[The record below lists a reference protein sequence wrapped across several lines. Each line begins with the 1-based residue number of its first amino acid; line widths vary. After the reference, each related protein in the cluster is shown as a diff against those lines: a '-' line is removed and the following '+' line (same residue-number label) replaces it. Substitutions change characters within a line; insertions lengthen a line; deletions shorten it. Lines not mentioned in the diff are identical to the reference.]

1 MTQRPHQAMNFRQPL
16 PGLYRSGNL
25 SSLSQQEQTELL
37 NLGITRIID
46 LRTRAERQLDPP
58 PFLGR
63 AEYLNL
69 SLFPYRNRALN
80 TASAEAKDN
89 GDYAVAILQHAANQI
104 VTILGAILDAP
115 SGPVLVHCHAGKD
128 RTGLI
133 VALCLELAGKSR
145 EEVATDH
152 VLTGPELVDFF
163 AAMQA
168 RKTPAQWAKLE
179 PFQPCCPDDMRRPL
193 AYLDSEWEGAGK
205 YLEAHGFSREEQAA
219 LAARLQGGVAHP
231 CP

>member
-1 MTQRPHQAMNFRQPL
+1 MNFRQPL
-16 PGLYRSGNL
+16 PSLYRSGNL
-25 SSLSQQEQTELL
+25 SSLSQQGQTELL

-63 AEYLNL
+63 SEYLNL
-69 SLFPYRNRALN
+69 SLLPYRNRALN

-89 GDYAVAILQHAANQI
+89 GDYAIAILQHAANQI

-145 EEVATDH
+145 EEVAADY
-152 VLTGPELVDFF
+152 VQTGPELIEFY
-163 AAMQA
+163 AGIGA
-168 RKTPAQWAKLE
+168 RKTPEQWARIE
-179 PFQPCCPDDMRRPL
+179 PFQPCVPDDMLRPL
-193 AYLDSEWEGAGK
+193 TYLDGEWGGVSK
-205 YLEAHGFSREEQAA
+205 YLAAYGFSEKEQKA
-219 LAARLQGGVAHP
+219 LAHRLQTHHARP
-231 CP
+231 TC

>member
-1 MTQRPHQAMNFRQPL
+1 MNFRQPL

-25 SSLSQQEQTELL
+25 SSLSQQGQTELL

-63 AEYLNL
+63 SEYLNL
-69 SLFPYRNRALN
+69 SLLPYRNRALN

-89 GDYAVAILQHAANQI
+89 GDYAVAHLEYAANQI

-115 SGPVLVHCHAGKD
+115 SGPVLVRPVLVYCHAGKD
-128 RTGLI
+128 RTGLV

-145 EEVATDH
+145 EEVAADY
-152 VLTGPELVDFF
+152 VLTGPELIEFY
-163 AAMQA
+163 AGIRA
-168 RKTPAQWAKLE
+168 RKTPEQWARIE
-179 PFQPCCPDDMRRPL
+179 PFQPCVPDDMLRPL
-193 AYLDSEWEGAGK
+193 TSLDGEWGGVSK
-205 YLEAHGFSREEQAA
+205 YLAHYGFSEKEQKA
-219 LAARLQGGVAHP
+219 LAHRLQTHHARP
-231 CP
+231 TC

>member
-1 MTQRPHQAMNFRQPL
+1 MNFRQPL

-25 SSLSQQEQTELL
+25 SSLSQPGQTELL

-46 LRTRAERQLDPP
+46 LRTRAEREKDPP

-63 AEYLNL
+63 SEYLNL
-69 SLFPYRNRALN
+69 SLLPYRNRALN

-89 GDYAVAILQHAANQI
+89 GDYAIAHLEYAANQI

-115 SGPVLVHCHAGKD
+115 PGPVLVRPVLVHCHAGKD
-128 RTGLI
+128 RTGLV

-145 EEVATDH
+145 EEVAADY
-152 VLTGPELVDFF
+152 VQTGPELIEFY
-163 AAMQA
+163 AGIRA
-168 RKTPAQWAKLE
+168 RKTPEQWARIE
-179 PFQPCCPDDMRRPL
+179 PFQPCVPDDMLRPL
-193 AYLDSEWEGAGK
+193 TYLDSEWEGAGK

-219 LAARLQGGVAHP
+219 LAARLQGGVAYP